1 MRIVMNFRRLY
12 DFLRDLNTEG
22 NNNKEWMD
30 AHRDYYQQVREEF
43 IAFLQEVNDA
53 LVEIDTNYQHTSV
66 RDSIMRINNNRMF
79 HPDKPIY
86 KDHFAA
92 LLDVNP
98 KTADFFFTLGLRES
112 FLATGLHRP
121 EKEVLGSIREEIDYS
136 AEEFQDIVNDEK
148 FKAVFEGFMDDNK
161 LKNPPKG
168 YTADHPMVEYLKHR
182 SFVVKRDLTQ
192 KQVIN
197 TDFKQVIIETYEAAR
212 PFREFLNRSIEGIP
226 MDRS

>member
-1 MRIVMNFRRLY
+1 MNFRKLY

-30 AHRDYYQQVREEF
+30 AHRDDYQQVREEF
-43 IAFLQEVNDA
+43 IAFLQDVNDA
-53 LVEIDTNYQHTSV
+53 LVEMDTNYRHTSA
-66 RDSIMRINNNRMF
+66 RNSIMRINNNRMF

-98 KTADFFFTLGLRES
+98 KTADFFLTLGLRES

-136 AEEFQDIVNDEK
+136 AEEFQDIVNDER
-148 FKAVFEGFMDDNK
+148 FKAVFDGFMDDNK

-168 YTADHPMVEYLKHR
+168 YTADHPMVEYLKHK
-182 SFVVKRDLTQ
+182 SFVVKRDLTE
-192 KQVIN
+192 KQVVN

-212 PFREFLNRSIEGIP
+212 PFREFLNRSIEGIA
-226 MDRS
+226 MGRS